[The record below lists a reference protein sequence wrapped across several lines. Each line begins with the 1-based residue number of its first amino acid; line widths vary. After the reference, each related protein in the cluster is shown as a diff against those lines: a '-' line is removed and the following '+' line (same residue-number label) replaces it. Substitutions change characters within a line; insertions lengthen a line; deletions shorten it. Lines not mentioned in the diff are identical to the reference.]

1 MKPLIPRHAA
11 PEAATLLQHFPCLII
26 EGARQVGKS
35 TLTEHI
41 ADSDA
46 VIRNLDNEQVRA
58 AAAADPAGFIAD
70 AGDRQLVIDEVQR
83 CPELTLA
90 VKAAIDQDRRP
101 GRFLLTGSASLL
113 RVKGT
118 ADSLAGRAARLTL
131 YGLSQGELCSN
142 QDDFASLTARDA
154 AVLVEHQS
162 SLTKFD
168 YAQAIETG
176 GYPELQGASDRIR
189 DAWIDGYLQGIVGR
203 DLRELRREV
212 QPARTMAVLRTLAG
226 RQAAELIKAKL
237 AEATAVPP
245 RTITGYLDLLHEVW
259 LIGSI
264 PPWTPNL
271 ARREIGRSKTFITDS
286 AVAMWLAKLTSSQL
300 VRLEYGEA
308 YGAMLEAFVG
318 AELLKQ
324 RSWSKRRFDLFH
336 YRNADGE
343 EVDYIIELDD
353 GSVIGV
359 EVKAS
364 TSFNAKQFRGLAA
377 LRDRLGDRFIAGI
390 VLNTGTHGYRYAD
403 RLFGAPISA
412 VWSAG

>member
-1 MKPLIPRHAA
+1 MKSLIPRHAA

-176 GYPELQGASDRIR
+176 
-189 DAWIDGYLQGIVGR
+189 
-203 DLRELRREV
+203 
-212 QPARTMAVLRTLAG
+212 
-226 RQAAELIKAKL
+226 
-237 AEATAVPP
+237 
-245 RTITGYLDLLHEVW
+245 
-259 LIGSI
+259 
-264 PPWTPNL
+264 
-271 ARREIGRSKTFITDS
+271 
-286 AVAMWLAKLTSSQL
+286 
-300 VRLEYGEA
+300 
-308 YGAMLEAFVG
+308 
-318 AELLKQ
+318 
-324 RSWSKRRFDLFH
+324 
-336 YRNADGE
+336 
-343 EVDYIIELDD
+343 
-353 GSVIGV
+353 
-359 EVKAS
+359 
-364 TSFNAKQFRGLAA
+364 
-377 LRDRLGDRFIAGI
+377 
-390 VLNTGTHGYRYAD
+390 
-403 RLFGAPISA
+403 
-412 VWSAG
+412 